1 MGNEAYH
8 FDWSVLWG
16 EWGLR
21 LLDGLYVTVR
31 LALLAMVCAFAI
43 GLVFG
48 IVRWTRNRFLE
59 PFCWVY
65 VEFARNTPPLVQIL
79 FWYFS
84 AFYILPQWLFR
95 EMRHIGFEFAAA
107 AFALSIYHGA
117 FVAEIV
123 RAGLNSID
131 RGQNEAARSLGL
143 DFGERM
149 FYVTLP
155 QAIRFLIPP
164 LTNEAVG
171 LLKNTSLAM
180 AIGVTEIAY
189 QTKYIDTYTFRGVEA
204 LAAASLLYF
213 CLCLIIA
220 TLGRLAAK
228 HFSRHIRVRKNM
240 RTMALL
246 SE

>member
-1 MGNEAYH
+1 MYH

-21 LLDGLYVTVR
+21 LLYGLYVTVK
-31 LALLAMVCAFAI
+31 LALLTMVFAFTA
-43 GLVFG
+43 GFVFG
-48 IVRWTRNRFLE
+48 IIRWTRNRYLE
-59 PFCWVY
+59 PICWIY

-84 AFYILPQWLFR
+84 AVYILPHWLFAY
-95 EMRHIGFEFAAA
+95 MRDAGFEFAAA
-107 AFALSIYHGA
+107 VFALSIYHGA

-123 RAGLNSID
+123 RAGLNSISL
-131 RGQNEAARSLGL
+131 GQVDAARSLGL
-143 DFGERM
+143 NFSERM
-149 FYVTLP
+149 LHVTLP
-155 QAIRFLIPP
+155 QAIRVLIPP

-189 QTKYIDTYTFRGVEA
+189 QTKYIDTYTFRGVEV
-204 LAAASLLYF
+204 LVAASALYI
-213 CLCLIIA
+213 CLCLVVSG
-220 TLGRLAAK
+220 LGRLATK
-228 HFSRHIRVRKNM
+228 RFSRHVDIR
-240 RTMALL
+240 RTMRVTALL

>member
-1 MGNEAYH
+1 MTRGYRFE
-8 FDWSVLWG
+8 WSILWG
-16 EWGLR
+16 EWGVR
-21 LLDGLYVTVR
+21 LLDGLYVTVQ
-31 LALLAMVCAFAI
+31 LALVAVVFAFAI

-48 IVRWTRNRFLE
+48 VARWTRNRYLE
-59 PFCWVY
+59 PFCWIY

-84 AFYILPQWLFR
+84 AIYILPRWLFLH
-95 EMRHIGFEFAAA
+95 MRDVGFEFSAA
-107 AFALSIYHGA
+107 AFALSVYHGA

-131 RGQNEAARSLGL
+131 RGQTEAARSLGL
-143 DFGERM
+143 NFTQRM
-149 FYVTLP
+149 VHVSLP
-155 QAIRFLIPP
+155 QAVRVLVPP

-204 LAAASLLYF
+204 LAAASLLYVCV
-213 CLCLIIA
+213 CLAIA
-220 TLGRLAAK
+220 AAGRLASRRL
-228 HFSRHIRVRKNM
+228 SRHVDARRMLRVAR
-240 RTMALL
+240 LP
-246 SE
+246 SQ

>member
-1 MGNEAYH
+1 MYH

-21 LLDGLYVTVR
+21 LLYGLYVTVK
-31 LALLAMVCAFAI
+31 LALLTMVFAFI
-43 GLVFG
+43 TGFVFG
-48 IVRWTRNRFLE
+48 IIRWTRNRYLE
-59 PFCWVY
+59 PICWIY

-84 AFYILPQWLFR
+84 ALYILPHWLFAY
-95 EMRHIGFEFAAA
+95 MRDVGFEFAAA
-107 AFALSIYHGA
+107 VFALSIYHGA

-123 RAGLNSID
+123 RAGLNSISL
-131 RGQNEAARSLGL
+131 GQVDAARSLGL
-143 DFGERM
+143 NFSERM
-149 FYVTLP
+149 LHVTLP
-155 QAIRFLIPP
+155 QAIRVLIPP

-189 QTKYIDTYTFRGVEA
+189 QTKYIDTYTFRGVEV
-204 LAAASLLYF
+204 LVAASALYI
-213 CLCLIIA
+213 CLCLLVSG
-220 TLGRLAAK
+220 LGHLAAK
-228 HFSRHIRVRKNM
+228 RFSRHVDSR
-240 RTMALL
+240 RTMRVPAPLL

>member
-1 MGNEAYH
+1 MYH

-21 LLDGLYVTVR
+21 LLDGLYVTVK
-31 LALLAMVCAFAI
+31 LASLTMVFAFTI
-43 GLVFG
+43 GFVFG
-48 IVRWTRNRFLE
+48 IIRWTRNRYLE
-59 PFCWVY
+59 PICWIY

-84 AFYILPQWLFR
+84 AVYILPHWLFTY
-95 EMRHIGFEFAAA
+95 MRDVGFAFAAA
-107 AFALSIYHGA
+107 VFALSIYHGA

-123 RAGLNSID
+123 RAGLNSIG
-131 RGQNEAARSLGL
+131 RGQLDAARSLGL
-143 DFGERM
+143 NFSERM
-149 FYVTLP
+149 LHVTLP
-155 QAIRFLIPP
+155 QALRVLIPP

-189 QTKYIDTYTFRGVEA
+189 QTKYIDTYTFRGVEV
-204 LAAASLLYF
+204 LVAASGLYIG
-213 CLCLIIA
+213 LCLVVSA
-220 TLGRLAAK
+220 LGGLAAK
-228 HFSRHIRVRKNM
+228 RFSRHVDTR
-240 RTMALL
+240 RTMRATTALL

>member
-1 MGNEAYH
+1 MYH
-8 FDWSVLWG
+8 FEWGVLWG

-21 LLDGLYVTVR
+21 LLDGLYVTVK
-31 LALLAMVCAFAI
+31 LALLTMLFAFTA
-43 GLVFG
+43 GFVFG
-48 IVRWTRNRFLE
+48 IIRWTRNRYLE
-59 PFCWVY
+59 PICWIY

-84 AFYILPQWLFR
+84 AVYILPHWLFSY
-95 EMRHIGFEFAAA
+95 MRDVGFEFAAA
-107 AFALSIYHGA
+107 VFALSIYHGA

-123 RAGLNSID
+123 RAGLNSISL
-131 RGQNEAARSLGL
+131 GQVDAARSLGL
-143 DFGERM
+143 NFRERM
-149 FYVTLP
+149 LHVTLP
-155 QAIRFLIPP
+155 QAIRVLIPP

-204 LAAASLLYF
+204 LVAASALYIV
-213 CLCLIIA
+213 LCLMVSG
-220 TLGRLAAK
+220 LGRLATK
-228 HFSRHIRVRKNM
+228 RFSRHVDTR
-240 RTMALL
+240 RTMRVTALL